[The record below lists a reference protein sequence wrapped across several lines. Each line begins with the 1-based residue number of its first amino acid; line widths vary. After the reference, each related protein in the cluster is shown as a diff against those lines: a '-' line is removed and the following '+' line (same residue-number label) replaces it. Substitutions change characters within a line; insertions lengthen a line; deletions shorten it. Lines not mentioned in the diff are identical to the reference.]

1 MSKFICDSD
10 ELKRR
15 ITLLKRP
22 LYVVLALFLFTIYY
36 KPELFV
42 SDGAVLSLLICTAV
56 FMFFDFFLRHYQ
68 HALELHGTEELLF
81 SDTGFEFTQKST
93 GYNFVK
99 RNEDILSVDY
109 HRFLGAPRVRVNFEN
124 NEIYDFKWFQHS
136 DLLYK
141 EFQKRLVNKT
151 SHSAFLR

>member
-1 MSKFICDSD
+1 MNKFICDSD

-15 ITLLKRP
+15 ITYLKSP
-22 LYVVLALFLFTIYY
+22 LYIILALVLFAIYY

-42 SDGAVLSLLICTAV
+42 SDGAVLGLLVFAAV

-93 GYNFVK
+93 GYKFVK
-99 RNEDILSVDY
+99 KNDDILSVDY
-109 HRFLGAPRVRVNFEN
+109 RRFLGVPRVRVNFEN
-124 NEIYDFKWFQHS
+124 NELYDFKWFQHS
-136 DLLYK
+136 DLLYI
-141 EFQKRLVNKT
+141 ELQKRLVNST
-151 SHSAFLR
+151 SRFVSLR